1 MNPIK
6 RPLFLIGLVS
16 LWQAACLPG
25 SGAEIGLYYRPGV
38 PQIEFAVAEIRAAL
52 QASGQTS
59 TVAALERLA
68 QAGQTVR
75 IAIAA
80 SPEEAQSLASSLKL
94 EGVAP
99 VLGAESYALRRAGAA
114 GQTTY
119 AVLAADAS
127 GAMYGGL
134 DIAEGQRLGTL
145 DALVSES
152 RVHSPFITNRGLK
165 FNLPLDFRTPT
176 YSDRATAS
184 QANIPEMWSMD
195 FWRAHLDEMARDRYN
210 VLSLWSLHP
219 FPSLVK
225 VPEFPEVALDDVWQ
239 GKPDANGRF
248 TEHEVV
254 KRLSIDEK
262 IAFWQEVMRYARER
276 GIAVYLF
283 TWNVFTDG
291 ATGKYGITDSMS
303 NPTTIAYTRA
313 SVREL
318 VKTYPLLAGIGIT
331 AGEHMPGAG
340 DEQKERWLWSTYGE
354 GVRDAL
360 GPKPQRPFRLIHRFH
375 QTGLGAITEQFKNFP
390 GPIDLSFKY
399 SIAHMYSIPN
409 PQMVKPALALMPEGM
424 KMWLTV
430 RNDDIY
436 TFRFGDP
443 DYLRDYVV
451 NMPPAGKLGGF
462 YVGSDGYCL
471 GREFLDRDPG
481 PGPRQAVIEKQWY
494 SFMLLGRLSYDPTLS
509 DALFERILGG
519 RFPGVPPHEIYRTL
533 QFASQTMPLITR
545 FFWGDIDIKWFP
557 EASLKNPAERGY
569 YTVRDFAEGAAMP
582 GANVLNIRQWRA
594 NLAAKRPMNG
604 TTPLQ
609 IADAL
614 EGAGRNAL
622 LTVEALRK
630 ETPKANAVE
639 FRKTLVDCEALG
651 WLALYYAEK
660 VRAACD
666 LALYDQNSDPASQS
680 SAVRH
685 LDAALDA
692 WKHYVAVRDGQYL
705 PALYGRAGFVD
716 ITKLTTNVA
725 ADIEL
730 ARAWKPGSV
739 REIVPGQGTEAGFA
753 Q

>member
-1 MNPIK
+1 MK
-6 RPLFLIGLVS
+6 RPLWLIAFVS
-16 LWQAACLPG
+16 LWPAICLPG
-25 SGAEIGLYYRPGV
+25 SGAEVGLFYRQGV
-38 PQIEFAVAEIRAAL
+38 PQLEFSAAEIRAAF
-52 QASGQTS
+52 QAAGQTS
-59 TVAALERLA
+59 TAAGLETLP
-68 QAGQTVR
+68 QARQSVR

-80 SPEEAQSLASSLKL
+80 SAEEARSLASNLKL
-94 EGVAP
+94 EGETP
-99 VLGAESYALRRAGAA
+99 DLGAESYALRRTASA

-134 DIAEGQRLGTL
+134 DVAEGQRLGTL
-145 DALVSES
+145 DALASER
-152 RVHSPFITNRGLK
+152 RVHSPFIANRGLK
-165 FNLPLDFRTPT
+165 FNIPLDFRTPT

-219 FPSLVK
+219 FASLVK

-239 GKPDANGRF
+239 GKLGADGRF
-248 TEHEVV
+248 TNHEVV
-254 KRLSIDEK
+254 RKLSIDEK
-262 IAFWQEVMRYARER
+262 IAFWREVMRHASER

-291 ATGKYGITDSMS
+291 ATGKYGITDSMT
-303 NPTTIAYTRA
+303 NAITIAYTRA

-318 VKTYPLLAGIGIT
+318 VKTYPLLAGVGIT
-331 AGEHMPGAG
+331 AGEHMPGSS

-360 GPKPQRPFRLIHRFH
+360 GPKPQRTFRLIHRFH
-375 QTGLGAITEQFKNFP
+375 QTGLGAITRQWQEFP
-390 GPIDLSFKY
+390 GPFDLSFKY

-409 PQMVKPALALMPEGM
+409 PQIVKPALALLPEGM

-430 RNDDIY
+430 RNDDLY

-451 NMPPAGKLGGF
+451 NMPPAEKLGGF
-462 YVGSDGYCL
+462 YMGSDGYCL

-481 PGPRQAVIEKQWY
+481 AGPRQPVIEKQWY

-509 DALFERILGG
+509 DAHFERILGA
-519 RFPGVPPHEIYRTL
+519 RFPGIAPHQIYRAL
-533 QFASQTMPLITR
+533 QSASQTMPLITR

-557 EASLKNPAERGY
+557 EASTKNPAERGY

-594 NLAAKRPMNG
+594 NLAGKRPMNG

-614 EGAGRNAL
+614 EGAGRDAL
-622 LTVEALRK
+622 QSVNALRK
-630 ETPKANAVE
+630 QSPAANVVE

-660 VRAACD
+660 VRGACD
-666 LALYDQNSDPASQS
+666 LALFDQSSDAAAQS

-685 LDAALDA
+685 LDVALDA
-692 WKHYVAVRDGQYL
+692 WKHYAAVRDGQYL

-716 ITKLTTNVA
+716 ITKLTSNVG
-725 ADIEL
+725 ADLEL
-730 ARAWKPGSV
+730 ARTWKPGSV
-739 REIVPGQGTEAGFA
+739 RENVPGQATEAGFA
-753 Q
+753 R

>member
-1 MNPIK
+1 LIAFV
-6 RPLFLIGLVS
+6 LFCHVF
-16 LWQAACLPG
+16 CLPAP
-25 SGAEIGLYYRPGV
+25 GAEVGLFYRPGV
-38 PQIEFAVAEIRAAL
+38 PQVEFCAAEIRAAL
-52 QASGQTS
+52 QGAVQTS
-59 TVAALERLA
+59 SVAALDVLP
-68 QAGQTVR
+68 QATQTVR

-80 SPEEAQSLASSLKL
+80 NPEEARSLATSLKL
-94 EGVAP
+94 EGGAP
-99 VLGAESYALRRAGAA
+99 ELGAESYALRKSASA

-119 AVLAADAS
+119 AILAADAS

-134 DIAEGQRLGTL
+134 DVAEGQRLGTL
-145 DALVSES
+145 DALASEA
-152 RVHSPFITNRGLK
+152 RVHSPFIANRGLK
-165 FNLPLDFRTPT
+165 FNIPLDFRTPT

-225 VPEFPEVALDDVWQ
+225 VPEYPEVALDDVWQ
-239 GKPDANGRF
+239 GKPDAGGKF
-248 TEHEVV
+248 TNHEVV
-254 KRLSIDEK
+254 RKISMDEK
-262 IAFWQEVMRYARER
+262 IAFWREVMRYASER

-291 ATGKYGITDSMS
+291 ATGKYGITDSM
-303 NPTTIAYTRA
+303 NNATTVAYTRA

-318 VKTYPLLAGIGIT
+318 VKTYPLLAGLGIT
-331 AGEHMPGAG
+331 AGEHMPGSN

-360 GPKPQRPFRLIHRFH
+360 GAKPQRTFRLIHRFH
-375 QTGLGAITEQFKNFP
+375 QTGLGAITQQFQDFP
-390 GPIDLSFKY
+390 GPFDLSFKY
-399 SIAHMYSIPN
+399 SIAHMYSVTS
-409 PQMVKPALALMPEGM
+409 PQMVKPALAMMPERM

-462 YVGSDGYCL
+462 YMGSDGYCP
-471 GREFLDRDPG
+471 GREFLDREPG
-481 PGPRQAVIEKQWY
+481 AGPRQPVIEKQWY
-494 SFMLLGRLSYDPTLS
+494 SFMLLGRLSYDPTLP
-509 DALFERILGG
+509 DAQFERVLGA
-519 RFPGVPPHEIYRTL
+519 RFAGIAPHEIYRAL
-533 QFASQTMPLITR
+533 QSASQTMPLITR

-557 EASLKNPAERGY
+557 EASTKNPAERGY
-569 YTVRDFAEGAAMP
+569 YTVRDFAEGASMP

-614 EGAGRNAL
+614 EGAGRDAL
-622 LTVEALRK
+622 QSVNTLRK
-630 ETPKANAVE
+630 QTPTTGAVE

-660 VRAACD
+660 VRAACG
-666 LALYDQNSDPASQS
+666 LGLYDQNCDAAAQS

-685 LDAALDA
+685 LEAALDF
-692 WKHYVAVRDGQYL
+692 WKHYAAVRDGQYL
-705 PALYGRAGFVD
+705 PALYGRAGVVD
-716 ITKLTTNVA
+716 ITKLTSNVA

-739 REIVPGQGTEAGFA
+739 RENVPGQATEAGFA
-753 Q
+753 R